1 MQGLAGCGSRRP
13 CSDCGSG
20 GRHSPRQALRSPG
33 VSSLSSL
40 SLLAVFAASGVA
52 IWVAGTYLSRTTDA
66 LDARLGIGAA
76 VGGLVLL
83 AIATDLP
90 ELAITISAAVAD
102 NLGLAVGNLLG
113 GIAIQT
119 LVLAALDATTGP
131 RTTLTHLAGSL
142 VLVVE
147 GAIVA
152 AVTVAALM
160 EVQLPGS
167 ASVAGVGFGTLGIVA
182 LWLAGLW
189 VVDRARS
196 SIPWRVEA
204 PGARPGRS
212 MRQRHQGATPH
223 SFGGR
228 ATTAVAGVFA
238 AAAAVTLV
246 AGVLIEESGAE
257 LAGRL
262 GLGGAVFGATILAAT
277 TALPELST
285 GIAAVRLGDHE
296 LAISDI
302 FGGNAFLPVLLVV
315 ADAIA
320 GRPALEHADPGALWL
335 AGLGVV
341 LTAVYVTG
349 LIVRPS
355 RTFLRMG
362 PDSLVAVALYALG
375 IAGLV
380 AISH

>member
-1 MQGLAGCGSRRP
+1 VSGLP
-13 CSDCGSG
+13 
-20 GRHSPRQALRSPG
+20 
-33 VSSLSSL
+33 SLA
-40 SLLAVFAASGVA
+40 LLALFAGSGVA
-52 IWVAGTYLSRTTDA
+52 IWIAGMYLSRTTDA
-66 LDARLGIGAA
+66 LDARLGIGSA

-90 ELAITISAAVAD
+90 EVAITVSAAIAG

-113 GIAIQT
+113 GIAMQT
-119 LVLAALDATTGP
+119 LVLAALDAATGP
-131 RTTLTHLAGSL
+131 RATLTHLAGSL

-147 GAIVA
+147 AAMVA

-160 EVQLPGS
+160 AVQLPHS
-167 ASVAGVGFGTLGIVA
+167 ASVGGISFGTLGIAA

-189 VVDRARS
+189 VVDRARD
-196 SIPWRVEA
+196 SIPWKVEA

-212 MRQRHQGATPH
+212 MHQRHQGATPH

-228 ATTAVAGVFA
+228 ATKVVAGIFVLA
-238 AAAAVTLV
+238 AMATLV

-257 LAGRL
+257 LASRI

-277 TALPELST
+277 TSLPELST

-315 ADAIA
+315 ADAVA
-320 GRPALEHADPGALWL
+320 GRPSLEHADPGTLWL
-335 AGLGVV
+335 GGLGVV
-341 LTAVYVTG
+341 LTAVYMIG
-349 LIVRPS
+349 LIVRPT
-355 RTFLRMG
+355 RTYLRIG
-362 PDSLVAVALYALG
+362 PDSFVAVALYAVG
-375 IAGLV
+375 IVGLI
-380 AISH
+380 AISR